1 MNIGIGLILK
11 LPRHE
16 PAMRLGK
23 LDGLVDHADRPLGGG
38 SYNDLRS
45 KEPHEL
51 APLYAKRLC
60 HGDYKRI
67 SLGCAN
73 HGKRNPRISACR
85 LDDRLGGFKLSRF
98 FSRFDDPESQSVLH

>member
-11 LPRHE
+11 LPGHE

-23 LDGLVDHADRPLGGG
+23 LNGLIDHADSPLSGG

-51 APLYAKRLC
+51 TPLYAERFC

-67 SLGCAN
+67 PLGCAN
-73 HGKRNPRISACR
+73 HGKANPRISACR
-85 LDDRLGGFKLSRF
+85 LYDRLARFKLSRF
-98 FSRFDDPESQSVLH
+98 FGRFDYPESQSVLH